1 MESIIQT
8 EKECFLCGKNGATD
22 PLECHHILFGS
33 ANRKLSEKYG
43 LTVWLCGDSCH
54 RNGPLSVHRNREVAD
69 RVKAIAQ
76 SRWEF
81 NYGTRED
88 FIRLFGRNYL

>member
-8 EKECFLCGKNGATD
+8 EKECFLCGKNGSMV
-22 PLECHHILFGS
+22 PLERHHVFPG
-33 ANRKLSEKYG
+33 ANRKNSENFG

>member
-8 EKECFLCGKNGATD
+8 EKECFLCGKNGCMD
-22 PLECHHILFGS
+22 PLEDHHVFGS

-43 LTVWLCGDSCH
+43 LKVWLCGNSCH
-54 RNGPLSVHRNREVAD
+54 RNGPLSVHRNRVISD

-76 SRWEF
+76 AKWEET
-81 NYGTRED
+81 YGTRED

>member
-8 EKECFLCGKNGATD
+8 EKECFLCGKNGSID
-22 PLECHHILFGS
+22 PLERHHVFPG
-33 ANRKLSEKYG
+33 ANRKNSENFG

>member
-1 MESIIQT
+1 MESIIQK
-8 EKECFLCGKNGATD
+8 EKECFLCGRNGNMD
-22 PLECHHILFGS
+22 PLECHHVFGAS
-33 ANRKLSEKYG
+33 NRKNSEHYG
-43 LTVWLCGDSCH
+43 LKIWLCGDRCH
-54 RNGPLSVHRNREVAD
+54 RNGPLSVHQNREVAD

-81 NYGTRED
+81 NFGTRED